1 MCRNCYHT
9 TAASFSPSMAITNP
23 ELVWPHHQEQK
34 QRAAA
39 AHQASKAQSQPQ
51 TETESHIKPSSAS
64 THSES
69 TTYSYDK
76 DKSQAETKQKRS
88 MRQRLKGVF
97 KDMGSPPT
105 SKDDRE
111 HGRETTEQT
120 LDHAPMSSSPLG
132 RT

>member
-23 ELVWPHHQEQK
+23 ALVWPHHQEQK

-39 AHQASKAQSQPQ
+39 HQASKTQSQPQ
-51 TETESHIKPSSAS
+51 TVSHVKPSSAL
-64 THSES
+64 TYSES
-69 TTYSYDK
+69 TTYSYDQEK
-76 DKSQAETKQKRS
+76 NQTETKQKRS

-97 KDMGSPPT
+97 KDMGNPPT

-111 HGRETTEQT
+111 HGQETRDRTSE
-120 LDHAPMSSSPLG
+120 HAPMSSSPLS

>member
-9 TAASFSPSMAITNP
+9 TAASFSPSMAITNH

-39 AHQASKAQSQPQ
+39 AQASKTQSQPQ
-51 TETESHIKPSSAS
+51 TESHIKPSSAS
-64 THSES
+64 TYSEA

-76 DKSQAETKQKRS
+76 EQSQTETKQKRS
-88 MRQRLKGVF
+88 MRQRLKDAF
-97 KDMGSPPT
+97 KDLGSPPT
-105 SKDDRE
+105 SKYDRE
-111 HGRETTEQT
+111 HGQETRDPKPE
-120 LDHAPMSSSPLG
+120 HAPMSSSPLS